1 MWVRS
6 DVVPTRVAS
15 LPVRDFFFLFLFLT
29 VIWLPGSNQFFF
41 YFMHGVR
48 HFLAVFREKIK
59 LVVV

>member
-15 LPVRDFFFLFLFLT
+15 LPVGDFFSSSFVNRHLAA
-29 VIWLPGSNQFFF
+29 W
-41 YFMHGVR
+41 HGVR